1 MLFRLFHSFLEPKFS
16 TQSLTSAFWASA
28 NPVSC
33 QCHAATPLQDDM
45 IEGEMFK
52 QLGVKEEDKES
63 DEEAARFVS
72 LVPYGWFGFAFPFT
86 RRTLEHGPS
95 TPDLAGSSRFPMVP
109 SKLNPNRIGLDR
121 SCTKSSITVDDG
133 TAASRAKK
141 TLFFFPW
148 NDEKTNKQYT
158 TAWESENCICWRPGS
173 SGGVVSDAGAPLPV
187 GPCHDSKPRSGVDKR
202 LKAIVQTQRMTKD
215 DQRMR
220 N

>member
-1 MLFRLFHSFLEPKFS
+1 
-16 TQSLTSAFWASA
+16 
-28 NPVSC
+28 
-33 QCHAATPLQDDM
+33 
-45 IEGEMFK
+45 MFK

-133 TAASRAKK
+133 TAASRAI
-141 TLFFFPW
+141 TLFF
-148 NDEKTNKQYT
+148 
-158 TAWESENCICWRPGS
+158 CRGMI
-173 SGGVVSDAGAPLPV
+173 
-187 GPCHDSKPRSGVDKR
+187 KR
-202 LKAIVQTQRMTKD
+202 QIRHGMMKYMKYKYAA
-215 DQRMR
+215 
-220 N
+220 

>member
-133 TAASRAKK
+133 TAASRAI
-141 TLFFFPW
+141 TLFFFRGMMKVQK
-148 NDEKTNKQYT
+148 DKCSVCSMRI
-158 TAWESENCICWRPGS
+158 AFVGDLRVS

-202 LKAIVQTQRMTKD
+202 LKAIVQT
-215 DQRMR
+215 
-220 N
+220 

>member
-109 SKLNPNRIGLDR
+109 SKLTPNRIGLDR
-121 SCTKSSITVDDG
+121 SRTKSSITVDDG
-133 TAASRAKK
+133 TAASRAI
-141 TLFFFPW
+141 TLFFSAVEW
-148 NDEKTNKQYT
+148 WKTNTQR
-158 TAWESENCICWRPGS
+158 ENCICWRPGS
-173 SGGVVSDAGAPLPV
+173 ELWRCGVRRWSAAPSWALSRQQTKEWGG
-187 GPCHDSKPRSGVDKR
+187 
-202 LKAIVQTQRMTKD
+202 
-215 DQRMR
+215 
-220 N
+220 

>member
-1 MLFRLFHSFLEPKFS
+1 
-16 TQSLTSAFWASA
+16 
-28 NPVSC
+28 
-33 QCHAATPLQDDM
+33 
-45 IEGEMFK
+45 MFK

-133 TAASRAKK
+133 TAASRAIK
-141 TLFFFPW
+141 TLSPCFFFSV
-148 NDEKTNKQYT
+148 E
-158 TAWESENCICWRPGS
+158 
-173 SGGVVSDAGAPLPV
+173 
-187 GPCHDSKPRSGVDKR
+187 
-202 LKAIVQTQRMTKD
+202 
-215 DQRMR
+215 
-220 N
+220 

>member
-1 MLFRLFHSFLEPKFS
+1 
-16 TQSLTSAFWASA
+16 
-28 NPVSC
+28 
-33 QCHAATPLQDDM
+33 M

-133 TAASRAKK
+133 TAASRAEQSC
-141 TLFFFPW
+141 FFSV
-148 NDEKTNKQYT
+148 E
-158 TAWESENCICWRPGS
+158 
-173 SGGVVSDAGAPLPV
+173 
-187 GPCHDSKPRSGVDKR
+187 
-202 LKAIVQTQRMTKD
+202 
-215 DQRMR
+215 
-220 N
+220 